1 MKWGIL
7 RCAFVRWKV
16 EVGRLCRQLK
26 LGVEVEV
33 SRGAGFLVP
42 MFFVGRGMAKKD
54 PELDPALYVG
64 AVFGAV
70 V

>member
-1 MKWGIL
+1 M
-7 RCAFVRWKV
+7 AA
-16 EVGRLCRQLK
+16 VGSLPAALELK
-26 LGVEVEV
+26 LVAARR
-33 SRGAGFLVP
+33 SWFLVLGSW
-42 MFFVGRGMAKKD
+42 FLVGRGMAKKD

>member
-1 MKWGIL
+1 MLLSSMINELALRLPAAREMKWPTVS
-7 RCAFVRWKV
+7 A
-16 EVGRLCRQLK
+16 
-26 LGVEVEV
+26 VEV
-33 SRGAGFLVP
+33 SRGAAFLVLSSW
-42 MFFVGRGMAKKD
+42 FFVGRGMAKKD